1 MKIVDVS
8 RVAMA
13 VIDLKFRMAYE
24 CPEPFAFAI
33 DTQKALKI
41 LALAK
46 NDVRIVTDGAQMTFY
61 IDELSRTM

>member
-13 VIDLKFRMAYE
+13 MIDVRFAMAYE

-61 IDELSRTM
+61 IDGLSRTM